1 MSLANEARGS
11 QHTHTISAL
20 LAALIVHNDLE
31 RDSLSLIQFVGVCDV
46 ARMDKNIAAAAVRPN
61 KAEASIILETD
72 NNTLCHIFIRF
83 CSFRLSGD
91 RPRRA
96 KSGQG
101 CSAID
106 HDANFIEA
114 EAKHKPPIDMV
125 GDDVVETF
133 KQRTVPAT
141 SQRWI
146 SRMIFDDR
154 RERFT
159 CEGSRAPRAIAIEHR
174 LNDFEIRAESPRPGS

>member
-133 KQRTVPAT
+133 KQRTVPAA
-141 SQRWI
+141 SQRRI
-146 SRMIFDDR
+146 PRIGFER
-154 RERFT
+154 GGERFAGHISGT
-159 CEGSRAPRAIAIEHR
+159 PRVFTVEHR
-174 LNDFEIRAESPRPGS
+174 LNEMRARATTRPA